1 MPLLVIAFHFTRRLL
16 RPISA
21 IVRFGSLPTGMSNY
35 LWAFTSF
42 PLPSLLNS
50 QFLFVIY
57 FLRLSRLLSV
67 VYSVRLWPRYWLK
80 CYWAHVVRLDHVAAC
95 WVELAKRTQRC
106 ATWLPNA
113 CNMSQQCCTNML
125 HPFGQGFTT
134 YSAQGRLYNRDMR
147 SIFLALTHLVRGPPR
162 GSPREEGSAPATT
175 SPASPFWC
183 RRERSLR

>member
-16 RPISA
+16 KPISA

-57 FLRLSRLLSV
+57 FLRLSPLLSV
-67 VYSVRLWPRYWLK
+67 VYSVLLWPRYWLT
-80 CYWAHVVRLDHVAAC
+80 CYWAHVVRYPERHFVASHELYHLEPRPNGCYMLHATLLDHVAAC
-95 WVELAKRTQRC
+95 WVELAKRTQRW

-113 CNMSQQCCTNML
+113 CNMLRASML
-125 HPFGQGFTT
+125 HQHVASVWPG
-134 YSAQGRLYNRDMR
+134 LYNV
-147 SIFLALTHLVRGPPR
+147 L
-162 GSPREEGSAPATT
+162 SAWQT
-175 SPASPFWC
+175 
-183 RRERSLR
+183 L